1 MKGWQTKTLGEVLE
15 KTATANPLLTPEAE
29 FDYIDVSSVSNES
42 FQIEE
47 TQRLLGKDAPSRARK
62 QVRTNDLIFATIRPT
77 LRRIAIVPEKFD
89 QQVCSTGY
97 FVLRP
102 KPLIDYRFMYHWL
115 FSAEFMGQME
125 ALQKGASYPA
135 VTDAEVRAQKI
146 PFPPLPEQHRIVAI
160 LDAAFDHIAT
170 TRANCEANLLNARA
184 IFESHLQAVFTQR
197 GDGWVQRPL
206 SELCE
211 VKHGFAF
218 KSEFFTFEGEYV
230 LLTPGNFYETGGY
243 RDRGEKQKYYA
254 GEIPSDYVLNEGDL
268 LVAMT
273 EQAAGLLGSSVLV
286 PESDRFLHNQRLG
299 LVTPKAGIPWLNE
312 FFFYVFNT
320 QGVRQAIHE
329 SATGLKVRHTS
340 PTKIGEVVV
349 SFPTSIAKQRSIVST
364 FNDFHVET
372 QRLESLYQ
380 RKLQA
385 LDDLKK
391 SLLHQAFSGLL

>member
-170 TRANCEANLLNARA
+170 ARANCEANLLNVRA
-184 IFESHLQAVFTQR
+184 IFESHLQAVFTER
-197 GDGWVQRPL
+197 GDGWEEKNFGDIATFRNGINFTKSSKGDSIRILGVKDFQSHFWAPMDDLDFVIPDGKLPDSDTLLQDDLVFVRSNGNP
-206 SELCE
+206 ELIGRC
-211 VKHGFAF
+211 
-218 KSEFFTFEGEYV
+218 
-230 LLTPGNFYETGGY
+230 L
-243 RDRGEKQKYYA
+243 
-254 GEIPSDYVLNEGDL
+254 
-268 LVAMT
+268 
-273 EQAAGLLGSSVLV
+273 LV
-286 PESDRFLHNQRLG
+286 PEASERTTHSGFTIRARLTSSVVLPIYLCHFLKSSVMRREMIDGGNGVNIRSLNQGTLAG
-299 LVTPKAGIPWLNE
+299 LAIPLPSLALQ
-312 FFFYVFNT
+312 T
-320 QGVRQAIHE
+320 DIVRQIDA
-329 SATGLKVRHTS
+329 LK
-340 PTKIGEVVV
+340 
-349 SFPTSIAKQRSIVST
+349 A
-364 FNDFHVET
+364 ET

-385 LDDLKK
+385 LDDLEK